1 MNIRFYL
8 EMLSIAKKMTK
19 QTLTF
24 SRKDSAKFFRTL
36 NKRVNQYF
44 KENNLKKTGNWKL
57 YFKALIMFS
66 LLFGPLAILLIY
78 DLPTYL
84 QITCMMI
91 IGVGMA
97 GVGMN
102 VMHDANHGSFSSK
115 KWVNTIMGSSIHILP
130 PRRRLSRTTTGS
142 ACGP

>member
-44 KENNLKKTGNWKL
+44 KENNLKKTGNCKL
-57 YFKALIMFS
+57 YFKALI
-66 LLFGPLAILLIY
+66 
-78 DLPTYL
+78 
-84 QITCMMI
+84 
-91 IGVGMA
+91 
-97 GVGMN
+97 
-102 VMHDANHGSFSSK
+102 SS
-115 KWVNTIMGSSIHILP
+115 
-130 PRRRLSRTTTGS
+130 
-142 ACGP
+142 

>member
-44 KENNLKKTGNWKL
+44 KENGEKNCRSINQ
-57 YFKALIMFS
+57 Y
-66 LLFGPLAILLIY
+66 LFI
-78 DLPTYL
+78 
-84 QITCMMI
+84 I
-91 IGVGMA
+91 IG
-97 GVGMN
+97 
-102 VMHDANHGSFSSK
+102 
-115 KWVNTIMGSSIHILP
+115 
-130 PRRRLSRTTTGS
+130 
-142 ACGP
+142 